1 MKERNTSNRLKEI
14 MAKNG
19 LRQIDILNKAIPF
32 CKKYNVK
39 LGRNDLSQYISGKVE
54 PSQKKLTVLAET
66 LEVNEAWLM
75 GYDVPMEAE
84 IKRQDNKS
92 RIYFG
97 LTLLELF
104 RFYKMHIDNSIN
116 FKNFCKKIEISE
128 TRMLDFINYK
138 DFPTN
143 EEINKIS
150 KLYNI
155 DSNEEFFNGDLY
167 NELIEKNNGPWGLQM
182 IKNSLSKEDYIN
194 QNNLALIVDTILPK
208 EINLYG
214 NTLDDRN
221 KNEIIINKILVK
233 NNLLTPGKKVTKS
246 ELEKIQ
252 DFLIKNVDYINS
264 ELNDNERK
272 KINLEYSDQQ
282 FENLSKTKL
291 IEKD

>member
-1 MKERNTSNRLKEI
+1 MKERNTSDRLKEI

-92 RIYFG
+92 QIYFG

>member
-208 EINLYG
+208 GINLYG